1 MDPDKITKRKKKLR
15 DIKKTMELACT
26 KIALLG
32 HKRVFLSLDNN
43 YCYFTPSEPFHY
55 QQKETTNWEF
65 MISTTHSHSK

>member
-1 MDPDKITKRKKKLR
+1 
-15 DIKKTMELACT
+15 MELACT

-32 HKRVFLSLDNN
+32 HKLVFLSLDNN

-65 MISTTHSHSK
+65 MISTTHSHSI